1 VASNDSAAAAKAVE
15 MIMNIIAVVEVGKTY
30 KGPVKKITDFGA
42 FIGVLPNQDGLLHIS
57 EIAYER
63 INNVN
68 DVLKEGDM
76 IEVKVLDVDSQG
88 KVRLSRKALL
98 TPPEGYVPPPPR
110 EPRPSGDRDRR
121 PMGGGNRDRDRGP
134 RGPRN

>member
-1 VASNDSAAAAKAVE
+1 
-15 MIMNIIAVVEVGKTY
+15 
-30 KGPVKKITDFGA
+30 VKKITDFGA

-68 DVLKEGDM
+68 DVLKEGD
-76 IEVKVLDVDSQG
+76 IVEVKVLDVDAQG

-110 EPRPSGDRDRR
+110 EPRQGGDRDRR

-134 RGPRN
+134 RGHRN

>member
-1 VASNDSAAAAKAVE
+1 MLMTTESPICISGLTGQRLMGHGACGRVYEAVR
-15 MIMNIIAVVEVGKTY
+15 
-30 KGPVKKITDFGA
+30 
-42 FIGVLPNQDGLLHIS
+42 DGGQVC
-57 EIAYER
+57 A
-63 INNVN
+63 
-68 DVLKEGDM
+68 
-76 IEVKVLDVDSQG
+76 VKVLDVDSQG

-110 EPRPSGDRDRR
+110 EPRQGGDRDRR